1 MKNKRKDCGIGIL
14 VVLTTQEPSLQPFP
28 MINIRTKEIRSQ
40 LDTLD
45 LDALARECRVDT
57 GYTKKIRGR
66 DLMLGVLLLHNQ
78 QEASLEQWAG
88 CIESF
93 SDQPVSKQAVNQRCT
108 PKHVQFFERVARAA
122 LGQQLNGEA
131 QAVGPAL
138 KTFNRVLV
146 EDSTCVGL
154 DRSLASAFPSSHT
167 ERKPAATARLQLQVD
182 LKEERTTGFHLAS
195 YRDND
200 QSYSA
205 EILKDAE
212 PGDLVIR
219 DLGYFVLQV
228 LQDLKDQ
235 GSFFLSRLRYGVV
248 IKDPDTGA
256 RIDLFGNGG
265 LLEDREMID
274 MTVQIGKKTPVTVRL
289 VGQRVPEEVAN
300 KRRREAKKDRHA
312 NANHSTGYMRWLGW
326 NFFVTNVGPE
336 TWSVEEAIE
345 TYQLRWRIEI
355 VFKALKSCFEGADK
369 LENRQMSADRVRMMV
384 YGWLIYSAPFIEP
397 TAQYFARQMARRGRA
412 LSLMKYC
419 QWLRVHYVEVLT
431 SRRLAEF
438 VEKVA
443 RHCVYD
449 KRHDRRNYHEQRQAV
464 GESKKRAIEE
474 FP

>member
-1 MKNKRKDCGIGIL
+1 
-14 VVLTTQEPSLQPFP
+14 
-28 MINIRTKEIRSQ
+28 MINIRTKQIRTQ

-66 DLMLGVLLLHNQ
+66 DLMLGFLLLHNQ

-93 SDQPVSKQAVNQRCT
+93 SDQPVSKQGVNQRCT

-122 LGQQLNGEA
+122 LGQKLNGEA
-131 QAVGPAL
+131 QAVGSAL
-138 KTFNRVLV
+138 KPFERVLV

-167 ERKPAATARLQLQVD
+167 EGEPAATARLQLQVD
-182 LKEERTTGFHLAS
+182 LKEEQTTGFHLAS

-205 EILKDAE
+205 EILSEAE

-235 GSFFLSRLRYGVV
+235 DSFFLSRLRYEVV
-248 IKDPDTGA
+248 IKDPDTA
-256 RIDLFGNGG
+256 DRIDLFGNGG
-265 LLEDREMID
+265 LLEDKEMVD
-274 MTVQIGKKTPVTVRL
+274 RTVQIGEKTPVTVRL

-312 NANHSTGYMRWLGW
+312 NANHSEDYMRWLGW
-326 NFFVTNVGPE
+326 NFFVTM
-336 TWSVEEAIE
+336 
-345 TYQLRWRIEI
+345 L
-355 VFKALKSCFEGADK
+355 
-369 LENRQMSADRVRMMV
+369 
-384 YGWLIYSAPFIEP
+384 
-397 TAQYFARQMARRGRA
+397 AQRPG
-412 LSLMKYC
+412 L
-419 QWLRVHYVEVLT
+419 
-431 SRRLAEF
+431 SRRPSGPTGFAG
-438 VEKVA
+438 A
-443 RHCVYD
+443 SRSCS
-449 KRHDRRNYHEQRQAV
+449 RR
-464 GESKKRAIEE
+464 
-474 FP
+474 